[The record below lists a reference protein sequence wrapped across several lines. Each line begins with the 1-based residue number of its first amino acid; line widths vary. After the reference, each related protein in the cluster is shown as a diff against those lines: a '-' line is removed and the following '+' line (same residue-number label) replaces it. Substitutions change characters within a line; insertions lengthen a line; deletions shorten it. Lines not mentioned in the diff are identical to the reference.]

1 MFHGD
6 TLYEDILRVPMMIRV
21 PGLAGKQH
29 DAVVQVIDLAPTLV
43 DALGLARPPTWVG
56 RSLVPT
62 IRGQAQPAQPAYAE
76 QLTQPNNP
84 YERKAMITADGAWK
98 LYYRISDKRYEMYD
112 LRTDPGEQ
120 TDLWTSNTAQAELLK
135 AQMTDWIEGPLAQ

>member
-1 MFHGD
+1 M
-6 TLYEDILRVPMMIRV
+6 

-29 DAVVQVIDLAPTLV
+29 AGVVQVIDLAPTLV

-62 IRGQAQPAQPAYAE
+62 IRGQVQAPAPAYAE

-84 YERKAMITADGAWK
+84 FERKAMITADGAWK
-98 LYYRISDKRYEMYD
+98 LYYRVSDKRYEMYD
-112 LRTDPGEQ
+112 LRADPNE
-120 TDLWTSNTAQAELLK
+120 TKDLWTTDAAQAELLK